1 MKAAVGYAIL
11 GTSLVGLFGG
21 TYAGVSMARGAPA
34 SELPLLGKLFPEP
47 PKPEAPAEPEHEQ
60 ETAADEHAK
69 AKDAKEEESDEEHA
83 PVDVGAKHP
92 LSASAL
98 GSFLLPEPFGAEE
111 LTRIERT
118 LHEKSSELEKRLAAV
133 GAREKALE
141 DRERALDSRA
151 EELRAM
157 LDRVAVQDAPPA
169 NAGKAEAPPKKP
181 AEAKP
186 VDDEDSWSDL
196 ARFFADGDAEAA
208 GKRLAAYDPKDAAHI
223 LRALDEDRA
232 TEIVLTLS
240 PDRAKPLLDAYR
252 ATPRSSTGGEAPK
265 N

>member
-21 TYAGVSMARGAPA
+21 TYAGVSMARGAHA

-47 PKPEAPAEPEHEQ
+47 PKAEVVAELEEAPAES
-60 ETAADEHAK
+60 ADERATPAK
-69 AKDAKEEESDEEHA
+69 TEDDEEHA
-83 PVDVGAKHP
+83 PVDTGSKHP

-111 LTRIERT
+111 LAKIERT
-118 LHEKSSELEKRLAAV
+118 LHEKGAELERRLAAV
-133 GAREKALE
+133 GTRERALE

-151 EELRAM
+151 AELQAM
-157 LDRVAVQDAPPA
+157 LDRVAAQDA
-169 NAGKAEAPPKKP
+169 APV
-181 AEAKP
+181 ETAKP
-186 VDDEDSWSDL
+186 DVAPKDDAKALPADDEDSWTDL

-208 GKRLAAYDPKDAAHI
+208 GKRLAAYDPKDAARI
-223 LRALDEDRA
+223 LRALEEDRA

-265 N
+265 K

>member
-47 PKPEAPAEPEHEQ
+47 PKPEVVPEPEHEPV
-60 ETAADEHAK
+60 AKSDEHEK
-69 AKDAKEEESDEEHA
+69 AAVEETDDEHA
-83 PVDVGAKHP
+83 PVEVGAKHP

-111 LTRIERT
+111 LTKIERT
-118 LHEKSSELEKRLAAV
+118 LHEKSTELEKRLAAV
-133 GAREKALE
+133 GTREKALE

-151 EELRAM
+151 AELQAM
-157 LDRVAVQDAPPA
+157 LDRVAAQEAPPVEPV
-169 NAGKAEAPPKKP
+169 KAEASTKKDT
-181 AEAKP
+181 EAKP
-186 VDDEDSWSDL
+186 IDDEASWADL
-196 ARFFADGDAEAA
+196 ARFFADGDADAA
-208 GKRLAAYDPKDAAHI
+208 GKRLEAYDPKDAARI
-223 LRALDEDRA
+223 LRALEEDRA

-252 ATPRSSTGGEAPK
+252 ATPRSSAGGEAPK
-265 N
+265 R